1 MLVTDEA
8 EHGWILGEWNQL
20 SGRHAIFC
28 DEGDSA
34 WFYLTEPGPNGPG
47 CPRVVASVFVC
58 NLVSLPP
65 KLTEVR
71 AWAPGPPPAAE
82 GFAGPDAYLPG
93 LAADEWAVRWSHDG
107 HSGALT
113 HAGRPVAMIVGPEHD
128 LFSRNLV
135 KAGGWGRPWSRAVF
149 RDTFGD
155 TR

>member
-8 EHGWILGEWNQL
+8 EHGWILGEWNQR

-28 DEGDSA
+28 DEGESA

-58 NLVSLPP
+58 NLVHSPP

-82 GFAGPDAYLPG
+82 GFAGPDAYRACFLARQKNALLPT
-93 LAADEWAVRWSHDG
+93 
-107 HSGALT
+107 SGRF
-113 HAGRPVAMIVGPEHD
+113 AGRRTDTP
-128 LFSRNLV
+128 
-135 KAGGWGRPWSRAVF
+135 GR
-149 RDTFGD
+149 
-155 TR
+155 